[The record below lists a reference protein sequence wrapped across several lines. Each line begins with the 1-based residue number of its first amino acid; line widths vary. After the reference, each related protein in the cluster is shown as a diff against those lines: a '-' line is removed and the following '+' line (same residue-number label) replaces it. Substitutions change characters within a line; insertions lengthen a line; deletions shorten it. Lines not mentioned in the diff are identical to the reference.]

1 MPSDNKELRNEI
13 RHALGYCVAGN
24 PENCSHEKPVND
36 YYDPEEP
43 EIENIVALIADQCQ
57 EAYKRG
63 YIDAG
68 VEALREEA

>member
-1 MPSDNKELRNEI
+1 MPSDNKELSKKVEAI
-13 RHALGYCVAGN
+13 VYDLVH
-24 PENCSHEKPVND
+24 ND
-36 YYDPEEP
+36 YLVEYTDGGTDTTKGEQA
-43 EIENIVALIADQCQ
+43 ILALIADQCQ